1 MCCLCIKASRKMR
14 QGYLMEDVTHPSLVR
29 HNYSNNV
36 QKSELEM
43 TKNVSYGK
51 FDDSNDST
59 EDAYAQP
66 YQELQTHS
74 VVSPNP
80 SYIETSTKSI
90 DPLYVETDDDTG
102 SYPPTLPER
111 NNKEVNT
118 LDIPNP
124 AYGQTYFKVNEDT
137 SEKISNSLPIYE
149 KIPGDK

>member
-1 MCCLCIKASRKMR
+1 M
-14 QGYLMEDVTHPSLVR
+14 
-29 HNYSNNV
+29 
-36 QKSELEM
+36 
-43 TKNVSYGK
+43 
-51 FDDSNDST
+51 
-59 EDAYAQP
+59 
-66 YQELQTHS
+66 
-74 VVSPNP
+74 VSPNP
-80 SYIETSTKSI
+80 SYIKTSIKSI
-90 DPLYVETDDDTG
+90 DSLYVETDNDTG